1 MKKLNIYFLSTLM
14 LLLLAFTGC
23 SEEKTLYSGNE
34 YVMFAD
40 TLHYMPVTPNV
51 GKTFEIVVSTTQKV
65 NYDRS
70 YGVEL
75 VVNKSNAIEGRHFE
89 LLSNNVTIKAGE
101 LTGSILVKGIYDDII
116 YGEELIFTL
125 RLLTSKEDV
134 WDLYG
139 KETKVSLIKC
149 PKFSID
155 DYTGN
160 LKLYASFPFSNEN
173 VTFYVKSE
181 KLNDSILLIKQ
192 PFSDKYDLKVRFSDN
207 KNNPFE
213 DGVSVNEQIAFS
225 DVTYGRVFTKTVTSN
240 PSYYITEARSLFLYM
255 DMFVTEVGSFGIHRY
270 IFKWVPQSEVDA
282 ANNSTNTPFILQNGN
297 FGLSK

>member
-1 MKKLNIYFLSTLM
+1 MKKLNIYSLSA
-14 LLLLAFTGC
+14 LLLLVLTFVGC
-23 SEEKTLYSGNE
+23 SEEKMLYSGNE

-40 TLHYMPVTPNV
+40 TLHYMPVTPND
-51 GKTFEIVVSTTQKV
+51 GKIFDVVVSTTQKA
-65 NYDRS
+65 NYDRT

-75 VVNKSNAIEGRHFE
+75 VINKSNAIEGRHFE

-101 LTGSILVKGIYDDII
+101 LTGSIPVKGIYDDII
-116 YGEELIFTL
+116 YGEELVFTL
-125 RLLTSKEDV
+125 RILASNDAI

-160 LKLYASFPFSNEN
+160 LKLYATFPFSTQN
-173 VTFYVKSE
+173 VSFYVKSE
-181 KLNDSILLIKQ
+181 KLNDSTLLIKQ
-192 PFSDKYDLKVRFSDN
+192 PFSDKYDLKVRFADN

-213 DGVSVNEQIAFS
+213 DGLSVSEQIAFS
-225 DVTYGRVFTKTVTSN
+225 DVKYGRVSTQTVVSM
-240 PSYYITEARSLFLYM
+240 PSYYITEARSLFMYM
-255 DMFVTEVGSFGIHRY
+255 DMFVSGVGSFGTYRY

-282 ANNSTNTPFILQNGN
+282 ANNSTNTPFMLQDGA